1 MSTCKITYNGNEI
14 SSVDETAPVSVAYNS
29 ATIATLNDGDTKTL
43 GCHGKVMSSDV
54 VIGSKTLNCNGKL
67 MQGDIVVELVGS
79 ATSGETWYFNDTVGS
94 ISSIIGVGVKEL
106 YVNFTSNG
114 VSYTMMRNITI
125 VEGKFHYVN
134 IMQYYNSDTE
144 AFANV
149 YRYDI
154 NTWYNEAYRTLVLD
168 EPATG
173 DVLAFLEANATKL
186 S

>member
-43 GCHGKVMSSDV
+43 GCHGKVMASNV

-79 ATSGETWYFNDTVGS
+79 ATSGETWYFNDTLRNIHSEFVT
-94 ISSIIGVGVKEL
+94 
-106 YVNFTSNG
+106 VNFTSNG
-114 VSYTMMRNITI
+114 TEYTRMHEIKIGNLN
-125 VEGKFHYVN
+125 HY
-134 IMQYYNSDTE
+134 MQYEGDDIFDGVYNYKTS
-144 AFANV
+144 
-149 YRYDI
+149 
-154 NTWYNEAYRTLVLD
+154 TWYNEAYRIIVLN

-173 DVLAFLEANATKL
+173 DVLAFLEANATKI

>member
-14 SSVDETAPVSVAYNS
+14 SAVDEAAPVSVAYNS

-43 GCHGKVMSSDV
+43 GCHGKVMVSDV

-67 MQGDIVVELVGS
+67 MQGDIVVELVSS
-79 ATSGETWYFNDTVGS
+79 ATSGETWYFNDR
-94 ISSIIGVGVKEL
+94 IITTDTDAL

-114 VSYTMMRNITI
+114 VEYT
-125 VEGKFHYVN
+125 GFHKRFISSMKVY
-134 IMQYYNSDTE
+134 MLQYLKSGGHDL
-144 AFANV
+144 V
-149 YRYDI
+149 YSST
-154 NTWYNEAYRTLVLD
+154 NNNPWFNEAYRTVVLD

>member
-14 SSVDETAPVSVAYNS
+14 SAVDETAPVSVAYNS

-43 GCHGKVMSSDV
+43 GCHGKVMVSDV

-79 ATSGETWYFNDTVGS
+79 TPSGETWYFNDTIRKPDTDTFG
-94 ISSIIGVGVKEL
+94 
-106 YVNFTSNG
+106 VNFTSNG
-114 VSYTMMRNITI
+114 VAYTEMFKYSIPFIQMYMLKYGNS
-125 VEGKFHYVN
+125 EGDV
-134 IMQYYNSDTE
+134 
-144 AFANV
+144 NV
-149 YRYDI
+149 Y
-154 NTWYNEAYRTLVLD
+154 NYNVSNAPWVDEAYRTIVLD

-173 DVLAFLEANATKL
+173 EFLAFLEANATKL

>member
-14 SSVDETAPVSVAYNS
+14 SAVDETAPVSVAYNS

-43 GCHGKVMSSDV
+43 GCHGKVMDSDV

-79 ATSGETWYFNDTVGS
+79 ATSGKTWYFNDT
-94 ISSIIGVGVKEL
+94 IGKPATDTL
-106 YVNFTSNG
+106 NVNFTSNG
-114 VSYTMMRNITI
+114 AAYAGIERRHVSGFFDMDTLTYLNIGT
-125 VEGKFHYVN
+125 GKKEPVHDYLGHKWV
-134 IMQYYNSDTE
+134 
-144 AFANV
+144 
-149 YRYDI
+149 
-154 NTWYNEAYRTLVLD
+154 NEAYRTIVLD
-168 EPATG
+168 KPATG

>member
-14 SSVDETAPVSVAYNS
+14 SAVDEAAPVSVAYNS

-43 GCHGKVMSSDV
+43 GCRGKVMASDV

-79 ATSGETWYFNDTVGS
+79 AASGETWYFNDT
-94 ISSIIGVGVKEL
+94 IDRCLTAKH
-106 YVNFTSNG
+106 VNFKSNG
-114 VSYTMMRNITI
+114 VAYVSFMEQRN
-125 VEGKFHYVN
+125 KFFDYL
-134 IMQYYNSDTE
+134 YYYKDGGDNE
-144 AFANV
+144 AV
-149 YRYDI
+149 YNYKTS
-154 NTWYNEAYRTLVLD
+154 TWYNEAYRTIVLD

>member
-1 MSTCKITYNGNEI
+1 MSTCKISYNGNEI

-43 GCHGKVMSSDV
+43 GCHGKVMASNV

-67 MQGDIVVELVGS
+67 MQGDIFVELVGS
-79 ATSGETWYFNDTVGS
+79 STSGETWYFNDT
-94 ISSIIGVGVKEL
+94 IGYPDPNTL
-106 YVNFTSNG
+106 NVNFTSNG
-114 VSYTMMRNITI
+114 DAYTRMHEIKIGN
-125 VEGKFHYVN
+125 FDHY
-134 IMQYYNSDTE
+134 MQYEGDTVFNGTYNYNTS
-144 AFANV
+144 
-149 YRYDI
+149 
-154 NTWYNEAYRTLVLD
+154 TWYNEAYRTIVLN

>member
-14 SSVDETAPVSVAYNS
+14 SSVDEAAPVSVAYNN

-43 GCHGKVMSSDV
+43 GCHGKVMASDV

-79 ATSGETWYFNDTVGS
+79 ATSGETWYFNDTIGDLDGGS
-94 ISSIIGVGVKEL
+94 LS
-106 YVNFTSNG
+106 VNFTSNG
-114 VSYTMMRNITI
+114 AEYTAMKRMIY
-125 VEGKFHYVN
+125 KFWDQLLYTRERDVV
-134 IMQYYNSDTE
+134 
-144 AFANV
+144 V
-149 YRYDI
+149 YDS
-154 NTWYNEAYRTLVLD
+154 TWKNEAYRTIVLD

-173 DVLAFLEANATKL
+173 NVLAFLEANATKI

>member
-14 SSVDETAPVSVAYNS
+14 SSVDETAPVSVAYNN

-43 GCHGKVMSSDV
+43 GCHGKVMASDV

-79 ATSGETWYFNDTVGS
+79 TPSGETWYFNDT
-94 ISSIIGVGVKEL
+94 IGYPTSYGFD
-106 YVNFTSNG
+106 VNFTSNG
-114 VSYTMMRNITI
+114 VAYGKMMRLRA
-125 VEGKFHYVN
+125 GKLFD
-134 IMQYYNSDTE
+134 QLAYYQRDTS
-144 AFANV
+144 AVQTAAYN
-149 YRYDI
+149 YQTS
-154 NTWYNEAYRTLVLD
+154 TWYNEAYRIIVLD

-173 DVLAFLEANATKL
+173 NVLAFLEANATKL

>member
-14 SSVDETAPVSVAYNS
+14 SAVDETAPVSVAYNS

-43 GCHGKVMSSDV
+43 GCHGKVMASNV

-79 ATSGETWYFNDTVGS
+79 AASGETWYFNDTLPKDGKILMFNFNANDMQFVGIQLVYS
-94 ISSIIGVGVKEL
+94 DRWGFVTHDLRYLSDATT
-106 YVNFTSNG
+106 YVAYHNG
-114 VSYTMMRNITI
+114 DWTEGLRTI
-125 VEGKFHYVN
+125 
-134 IMQYYNSDTE
+134 
-144 AFANV
+144 
-149 YRYDI
+149 
-154 NTWYNEAYRTLVLD
+154 VLD

>member
-14 SSVDETAPVSVAYNS
+14 SAVDEAAPVSVAYNS

-43 GCHGKVMSSDV
+43 GCHGRVMASDV

-79 ATSGETWYFNDTVGS
+79 APSGETWYFNDT
-94 ISSIIGVGVKEL
+94 IGNIGMVIVD
-106 YVNFTSNG
+106 VNFTSNG
-114 VSYTMMRNITI
+114 TEYTLIKELR
-125 VEGKFHYVN
+125 VGKFIHN
-134 IMQYYNSDTE
+134 MQYENDTGVNKVYDYNTS
-144 AFANV
+144 
-149 YRYDI
+149 
-154 NTWYNEAYRTLVLD
+154 TWTNEAYRTIVLD

-173 DVLAFLEANATKL
+173 YVLAFLEANATKI

>member
-14 SSVDETAPVSVAYNS
+14 SAVDETAPVSVAYNS

-43 GCHGKVMSSDV
+43 GCNGKVMASGV

-67 MQGDIVVELVGS
+67 MQGDIVVELAGS
-79 ATSGETWYFNDTVGS
+79 ATSGKTWYFNDT
-94 ISSIIGVGVKEL
+94 IGYPDQDTL
-106 YVNFTSNG
+106 NVNFTSHGLEFIRMEIKRFGGNKLRYIQSNG
-114 VSYTMMRNITI
+114 EQIDVYYYRLSEWLDADFRTI
-125 VEGKFHYVN
+125 
-134 IMQYYNSDTE
+134 
-144 AFANV
+144 
-149 YRYDI
+149 
-154 NTWYNEAYRTLVLD
+154 VLD

>member
-1 MSTCKITYNGNEI
+1 MSTCKISYNGNEI
-14 SSVDETAPVSVAYNS
+14 SAVDEAAPVSVAYNS

-79 ATSGETWYFNDTVGS
+79 ATSGKTWYFNDT
-94 ISSIIGVGVKEL
+94 IGYPNPNTL
-106 YVNFTSNG
+106 NVNFTSYGVAFIGMEIKDSINKLRYIRSNG
-114 VSYTMMRNITI
+114 RIVPVYDYKASRWNLVDFRTI
-125 VEGKFHYVN
+125 
-134 IMQYYNSDTE
+134 
-144 AFANV
+144 
-149 YRYDI
+149 
-154 NTWYNEAYRTLVLD
+154 VLD

-173 DVLAFLEANATKL
+173 DVLEFLEANAEKI